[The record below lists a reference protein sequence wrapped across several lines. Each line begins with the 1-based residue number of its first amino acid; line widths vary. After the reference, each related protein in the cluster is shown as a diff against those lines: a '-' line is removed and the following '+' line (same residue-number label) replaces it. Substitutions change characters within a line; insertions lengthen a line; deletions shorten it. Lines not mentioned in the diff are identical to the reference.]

1 MTSIKKDL
9 ISGVFYTA
17 IAKYSGILISL
28 VIAGILARL
37 LTPDEFGIVAVVTVI
52 ISFFSIFSD
61 LGIAPAIIQ
70 NKELQEEDLTHIFSF
85 TIWGGLI
92 LTILFFL
99 SSWPISFFYKQPS
112 MLIITQLL
120 SINLFFASANIVPN
134 ALLYK
139 AKAFKFIAWRS
150 LGVQITGGTIAIVAA
165 LCGAGLYAL
174 IINPILSSILL
185 FIVTYRKYPQ
195 HLKMT
200 WGIVSIK
207 KIFKF
212 SAYQFTFN
220 IINYFSRNLD
230 KLLISKFMGM
240 SPLGYY
246 EKSYRLM
253 MLPLTNITHVIT
265 PVMHPIFSDYQ
276 HNLNLLATSYEKI
289 IRLLAFIGIPLSA
302 FLWFS
307 ASEIT
312 LIVFGEQWLPSIS
325 IFQILS
331 VSVGIQIIM
340 STSGSIFQASN
351 DTRSLFICGLFSS
364 IINVTGIC
372 FGLFFFKTLDAIS
385 WCITT
390 TFSISFLQCYYQMYH
405 TTLKRSMLHF
415 WKQLLS
421 PILLGAIIFFA
432 LYAITPTI
440 NTTLPRLISL
450 IIKGGIF
457 VIISIVYIQVTKEYD
472 LIKILKPKI

>member
-9 ISGVFYTA
+9 LSGVFYTA
-17 IAKYSGILISL
+17 IAKYSGIIISL

-37 LTPDEFGIVAVVTVI
+37 IVPEEFGIVAVVTVI

-61 LGIAPAIIQ
+61 LGVAPAIIQ
-70 NKELQEEDLTHIFSF
+70 NKELQQEDLSQIFSF
-85 TIWGGLI
+85 TIWSGVI

-99 SSWPISFFYKQPS
+99 CSWPISIFYNQPS
-112 MLIITQLL
+112 MVVITQLL

-139 AKAFKFIAWRS
+139 TKSFKFIAWRS
-150 LGVQITGGTIAIVAA
+150 LAVQIAGGMIAIIAA

-185 FIVTYRKYPQ
+185 FIISYRKFPQ
-195 HLKMT
+195 RLEMT
-200 WGIVSIK
+200 WGITSMK

-212 SAYQFTFN
+212 SAYQFMFN

-230 KLLISKFMGM
+230 KILIGKYMGM

-253 MLPLTNITHVIT
+253 MLPLQNITHVIT
-265 PVMHPIFSDYQ
+265 PVMHPIFSDFQ
-276 HNLNLLATSYEKI
+276 HDLIQLATSYEKI
-289 IRLLAFIGIPLSA
+289 IRLLAFIGFPLTV

-307 ASEIT
+307 AGEIT
-312 LIVFGEQWLPSIS
+312 LIVFGNQWIPSIP

-331 VSVGIQIIM
+331 ISVGIQIIM

-372 FGLFFFKTLDAIS
+372 IGLFYFKSLEAVS

-390 TFSISFLQCYYQMYH
+390 TFSISFLQCYYLMYYV
-405 TTLKRSMLHF
+405 TLKRSITHF
-415 WKQLLS
+415 GKQLLS
-421 PILLGAIIFFA
+421 PILLSILTYIA
-432 LYAITPTI
+432 LSLITPLLN
-440 NTTLPRLISL
+440 NTSQLISL
-450 IIKGGIF
+450 IIKSIIF
-457 VIISIVYIQVTKEYD
+457 VSIGVVYILVTKEYN
-472 LIKILKPKI
+472 LMKSLKSRI

>member
-1 MTSIKKDL
+1 MTSIKKEL
-9 ISGVFYTA
+9 ISGVLYTA

-37 LTPDEFGIVAVVTVI
+37 IAPEEFGIVAVVTVI

-70 NKELQEEDLTHIFSF
+70 NKELQQEDLTHIFSF
-85 TIWGGLI
+85 TIWSGAI

-99 SSWPISFFYKQPS
+99 CSWPISLFYEQS
-112 MLIITQLL
+112 SIVAITQLL

-139 AKAFKFIAWRS
+139 AKSFKFIAWRS
-150 LGVQITGGTIAIVAA
+150 LGVQLAGGTIAIIAA

-185 FIVTYRKYPQ
+185 FIISYRKYPQ
-195 HLKMT
+195 PLKMT
-200 WGIVSIK
+200 WGISSMK

-212 SAYQFTFN
+212 SAYQFMFN
-220 IINYFSRNLD
+220 VINYFSRNLD
-230 KLLISKFMGM
+230 KILIGKFMDM
-240 SPLGYY
+240 SALGYY

-253 MLPLTNITHVIT
+253 MLPLQNITHVIT
-265 PVMHPIFSDYQ
+265 PVMHPVFADYQ
-276 HNLNLLATSYEKI
+276 HDLNRLATSYEKI
-289 IRLLAFIGIPLSA
+289 VRLLAFIGMPLSV

-307 ASEIT
+307 AREIT
-312 LIVFGEQWLPSIS
+312 LIVFGEQWLPSVS
-325 IFQILS
+325 VFQILS
-331 VSVGIQIIM
+331 ISVGIQIIM

-351 DTRSLFICGLFSS
+351 DTRSLFYCGLFSS

-372 FGLFFFKTLDAIS
+372 IGLFFFQTLDAIS

-390 TFSISFLQCYYQMYH
+390 TFSISFLQCYFQMYRI
-405 TTLKRSMLHF
+405 TFQRSMICF
-415 WKQLLS
+415 WKQILS
-421 PILLGAIIFFA
+421 PILLSGIVFLA
-432 LYAITPTI
+432 LYTIDPTI
-440 NTTLPRLISL
+440 SNSPQLISL
-450 IIKGGIF
+450 LIKGVIF
-457 VIISIVYIQVTKEYD
+457 VGIGTLYILVTKEYD
-472 LIKILKPKI
+472 LIKLLKSKK